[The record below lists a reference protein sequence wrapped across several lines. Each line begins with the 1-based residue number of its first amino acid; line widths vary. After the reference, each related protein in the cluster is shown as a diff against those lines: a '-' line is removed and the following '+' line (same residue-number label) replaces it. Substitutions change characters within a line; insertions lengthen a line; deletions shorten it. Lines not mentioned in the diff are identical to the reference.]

1 MNREFVRQ
9 NLTRVGI
16 LGSSAVM
23 NSGLYGVSATHVVA
37 PAPPERQRVHDTYI
51 AMAEAGAATD
61 DQRAYME
68 DVAAR
73 LVRDAGAEAIVL
85 GGTDLFVAFDKPS
98 YPYKIFDCALVHAR
112 AIAQMAHKS

>member
-1 MNREFVRQ
+1 
-9 NLTRVGI
+9 
-16 LGSSAVM
+16 
-23 NSGLYGVSATHVVA
+23 
-37 PAPPERQRVHDTYI
+37 
-51 AMAEAGAATD
+51 MAEAGAATN